1 MSSNPELDRKA
12 AEALERMKN
21 SGQTGA
27 PQPQPVGRVSFDRA
41 AYGDSLDDAYGGDLS
56 KLRAQDGAATVE
68 DPKPAPIPGRSG
80 EAKIQH
86 YEPTPEESNE
96 QFIITGGTPGSDAPP
111 APPPG
116 PAPEPIPMPEPA
128 STPATTDGGSEFA
141 PVEGGA
147 ENDLVVIT
155 NVVRQ
160 NMNHMPIPEQNDFL
174 AKLRPD
180 LEEYKR
186 GLILN
191 YGMTPEEAGQAM
203 QARAKAKAI
212 DEDRKWAEAHPNG
225 VVVSIDASAKETVV
239 NGLDEATRAKM
250 VEATAV
256 KLVVL
261 DTMELAHLPVKPK
274 DKRLPMS
281 RIRDISGSL
290 SHYSVPLLELGDYV
304 TFNGV
309 QSGALI
315 NATVDPKTDD
325 WLDML
330 DKRASVLYKA
340 FRGGTCHS
348 RTNPDGTEMS
358 YDDFCNWY
366 KYNDVDLGIYALVT
380 ASAME
385 VSTSN
390 YICQNKNCGR
400 PFEIKYNNKTLLDLS
415 EIPDRYKQR
424 LTEIDEFRSSPQK
437 LSELIEKYDMGHRIQ
452 SPITYNVFEIHSP
465 TIAQARKRVESCLDL
480 MTDDNS
486 INIFMLLYVSKLFI
500 YDPEE
505 QNYQEIDVDEDPREA
520 FMAMDALHQV
530 DLEIVSKFLED
541 RNYTPRF
548 RIKVSCP
555 HCKREAVDNLNINN
569 LLFLQARASLTEIR
583 A

>member
-1 MSSNPELDRKA
+1 MSSNEELDRKA
-12 AEALERMKN
+12 AEALARMKAAN
-21 SGQTGA
+21 NAPGGA
-27 PQPQPVGRVSFDRA
+27 PAPQAPQRVSFDRSQ
-41 AYGDSLDDAYGGDLS
+41 YGDLDAAYGGDLS
-56 KLRAQDGAATVE
+56 QLRPQDGGASVE
-68 DPKPAPIPGRSG
+68 DAKPTHIPGRSG
-80 EAKIQH
+80 KAEIQH
-86 YEPTPEESNE
+86 YEPTTEESNE
-96 QFIITGGTPGSDAPP
+96 QYIITSGSAADTPP

-116 PAPEPIPMPEPA
+116 PAPEPMPMPAPA
-128 STPATTDGGSEFA
+128 PAPEVGAEFA

-155 NVVRQ
+155 NVVRK

-180 LEEYKR
+180 MEDYKK

-191 YGMTPEEAGQAM
+191 YGMTPEEASQAM

-212 DEDRKWAEAHPNG
+212 EEDRKWAEDHPNG
-225 VVVSIDASAKETVV
+225 VVVQIDATAKKTVV
-239 NGLDEATRAKM
+239 DGLDQETRAKM
-250 VEATAV
+250 VEASAV

-261 DTMELAHLPVKPK
+261 DTMELAHLPIKPK

-290 SHYSVPLLELGDYV
+290 SHYSIPLLELGDYV

-330 DKRASVLYKA
+330 EKRASVLYKA
-340 FRGGTCHS
+340 FRSGTCHS
-348 RTNPDGTEMS
+348 RMNPDGTEMS
-358 YDDFCNWY
+358 YEDFCNWY

-415 EIPDRYKQR
+415 EIPDRYKKR

-437 LSELIEKYDMGHRIQ
+437 LSELIEQYDMGHRIQ
-452 SPITYNVFEIHSP
+452 SPVTHNVFEIHSP

-500 YDPEE
+500 YDPVE
-505 QNYQEIDVDEDPREA
+505 QNYQDIDVDEDPREA

-530 DLEIVSKFLED
+530 DMEIVSKFLED

-548 RIKVSCP
+548 RIKVACP

>member
-1 MSSNPELDRKA
+1 MSASNE
-12 AEALERMKN
+12 ELERMATEALTRMTAN
-21 SGQTGA
+21 NPPQPADAGSPA
-27 PQPQPVGRVSFDRA
+27 PQPPTGRVSFNRD
-41 AYGDSLDDAYGGDLS
+41 AYGDLDAAYGGDLGQI
-56 KLRAQDGAATVE
+56 RPQDGATSVE
-68 DPKPAPIPGRSG
+68 NVRTAPIPGRSG
-80 EAKIQH
+80 TAEVPH
-86 YEPTPEESNE
+86 YEPTAAEINE
-96 QFIITGGTPGSDAPP
+96 QFVITSGNQNTNYSNPAQTAPA
-111 APPPG
+111 APVS
-116 PAPEPIPMPEPA
+116 PEQ
-128 STPATTDGGSEFA
+128 EFA
-141 PVEGGA
+141 PVTDA
-147 ENDLVVIT
+147 TPENDLVVIT
-155 NVVRQ
+155 NVVRE

-180 LEEYKR
+180 LEAYKKD
-186 GLILN
+186 LILS
-191 YGMTPEEAGQAM
+191 YGMTPAEASQSM

-212 DEDRKWAEAHPNG
+212 EEDRKWAEAHPNG
-225 VVVSIDASAKETVV
+225 VVVQIDASAKETVV
-239 NGLDEATRAKM
+239 NGLPEETKAKM

-261 DTMELAHLPVKPK
+261 DTMELAHLPIKPK
-274 DKRLPMS
+274 DKRIPMS
-281 RIRDISGSL
+281 RIRDITGSL
-290 SHYSVPLLELGDYV
+290 SHYSVPLLELGDYI

-330 DKRASVLYKA
+330 EKRASILYKA

-348 RTNPDGTEMS
+348 RRNPDGTEIS
-358 YDDFCNWY
+358 YEDFCNWY

-385 VSTSN
+385 VSTST
-390 YICQNKNCGR
+390 YICQNKKCGR
-400 PFEIKYNNKTLLDLS
+400 PFEVKYNNKTLLDLS
-415 EIPDRYKQR
+415 EIPERYAKR
-424 LTEIDEFRSSPQK
+424 LNEIDDARSSPERIAK
-437 LSELIEKYDMGHRIQ
+437 LMEQYDMGHRLQ
-452 SPITYNVFEIHSP
+452 SPITHNVFEVYSP

-480 MTDDNS
+480 MNDDNS

-500 YDPEE
+500 YDPAE
-505 QNYQEIDVDEDPREA
+505 QNFQDIDVDENPREA
-520 FMAMDALHQV
+520 FQAMDSLHQV
-530 DLEIVSKFLED
+530 DLEIISKFLED
-541 RNYTPRF
+541 RNYTPKF